1 MRISPDQALDLLRS
15 DDLIGVGMEADT
27 VRRKLHPGNVV
38 TYQIDRN
45 INYTNFCTEYCSFCA
60 FYRPAGSPEGYVQ
73 PLESIFQ
80 KIDETLALGGT
91 GILMQ
96 GGLHPS
102 LRMDYYENLLGSVKA
117 RYPQLHL
124 HCFSAP
130 EILNIAE
137 LEGLSIRDTIAR
149 LRDAGLDSIPGA
161 GAEILDDEVRR
172 RIARLKCSTEELGQ
186 FIDKSKNTASGW
198 IGFYWGQTPDEL
210 RDAKSF
216 GEVPTREWL
225 RLF

>member
-80 KIDETLALGGT
+80 KIDETLALGV
-91 GILMQ
+91 
-96 GGLHPS
+96 
-102 LRMDYYENLLGSVKA
+102 LGVFA
-117 RYPQLHL
+117 
-124 HCFSAP
+124 
-130 EILNIAE
+130 
-137 LEGLSIRDTIAR
+137 
-149 LRDAGLDSIPGA
+149 
-161 GAEILDDEVRR
+161 
-172 RIARLKCSTEELGQ
+172 
-186 FIDKSKNTASGW
+186 
-198 IGFYWGQTPDEL
+198 
-210 RDAKSF
+210 
-216 GEVPTREWL
+216 
-225 RLF
+225 